1 MKYELLNKRAWVIVL
16 IFIVF
21 VGLMIQYPYMNEF
34 PSFIHAWS
42 QADRY
47 SIAIG
52 FINNDLDLFH
62 PETLIYNKQF
72 PHRWNY
78 AFDNTITSVDFPILE
93 YIVAIIM
100 KITGITSPWIF
111 RTCTLLVAL
120 LGMFFL
126 YRLSFLITKDW
137 VKSMFVTMVA
147 MTSPVYAY
155 YFNGFIP
162 GIPALTFAIIAL
174 YCYVKYL
181 NNNKI
186 KTFCFSLLFI
196 TLSVLTRMSF
206 AVVWV
211 ALLGFEFLRILRKE
225 TTFLDKLLP
234 VVISI
239 VVFLSY
245 YLWNKHLAAENG
257 TLFLGEL
264 LPANDWAGFWDMM
277 NAAKDNWQ
285 YHYFGK
291 IHYRL
296 FLIIL
301 VSSIS
306 YLIYKKIRFK
316 NVENAQDKKSLS
328 LWFFTAVVLFGY
340 VLFTIAMAKQFPD
353 HDYYFID
360 TYFLPLLLLFI
371 LILNVLPKIESYKSG
386 IISFI
391 ITAIFVVMM
400 ITNVNEMQKNRR
412 AIDKGR
418 ESERTIRN
426 YQGSEQYLDSLGISK
441 NAKILSLWSYP
452 QNTPFI
458 LMNRKGFTEMWYE
471 KEIIDA
477 GMLFDYDYVI
487 IENEVYEYENEKN
500 AWRYVFEQLEY
511 YSDNGKIM
519 IFIKKDNAN
528 VNKN

>member
-1 MKYELLNKRAWVIVL
+1 MKYELLNKRAWIIAL

-21 VGLMIQYPYMNEF
+21 VGLFIQYPYMNEF

-42 QADRY
+42 QSDRY
-47 SIAIG
+47 SIAMG
-52 FINNDLDLFH
+52 FLNNNLDLFH

-78 AFDNTITSVDFPILE
+78 AYDNTITSVDFPILE
-93 YIVAIIM
+93 YVVAIIM
-100 KITGITSPWIF
+100 KITGDTSPWIF

-126 YRLSFLITKDW
+126 YKLSFLVTKDW
-137 VKSMFVTMVA
+137 IKSLLVTMAA

-181 NNNKI
+181 NDDKL
-186 KTFCFSLLFI
+186 KSFCLSMLFM

-206 AVVWV
+206 AVIWV

-225 TTFLDKLLP
+225 TTCLDKLLP
-234 VVISI
+234 VAISI
-239 VVFLSY
+239 VAFFSY
-245 YLWNKHLAAENG
+245 YFWNKHLASENG
-257 TLFLGEL
+257 TLFLGDL
-264 LPANDWAGFWDMM
+264 LPANDWADFWERM
-277 NAAKDNWQ
+277 NVAMENWK

-291 IHYRL
+291 VHYWL
-296 FLIIL
+296 L
-301 VSSIS
+301 VVVFFSSVA
-306 YLIYKKIRFK
+306 YLIYKKIKFK
-316 NVENAQDKKSLS
+316 NVEKVKDKKTLP
-328 LWFFTAVVLFGY
+328 LWIFVAVSLFGY
-340 VLFTIAMAKQFPD
+340 VLFTIAMAKQFPH

-371 LILNVLPKIESYKSG
+371 LALNVLPEIESYKSG
-386 IISFI
+386 IIFFVLS
-391 ITAIFVVMM
+391 AIFVSVMM
-400 ITNVNEMQKNRR
+400 KNVKETQKTRR
-412 AIDKGR
+412 IIEKGMA
-418 ESERTIRN
+418 SERTIKN

-441 NAKILSLWSYP
+441 DAKILSLWSYP

-458 LMNRKGFTEMWYE
+458 LMNRKGFTEMWDR
-471 KEIIDA
+471 KEGVDA
-477 GMLFDYDYVI
+477 KMSFDYDYVI
-487 IENEVYEYENEKN
+487 VEKEMFEKEKTI
-500 AWRYVFEQLEY
+500 WKYVFEQLEY

-519 IFIKKDNAN
+519 IFTKKQ
-528 VNKN
+528 K

>member
-1 MKYELLNKRAWVIVL
+1 MKYELLNKRAWTIAL
-16 IFIVF
+16 IFIIF
-21 VGLMIQYPYMNEF
+21 VGLLIQYPYMNEF

-52 FINNDLDLFH
+52 FINNDFDLFH

-78 AFDNTITSVDFPILE
+78 AFDSTITSVDFPILE

-126 YRLSFLITKDW
+126 YKLSFSITEDW
-137 VKSMFVTMVA
+137 IKSLLVTMIA

-181 NNNKI
+181 NDGKI
-186 KTFCFSLLFI
+186 RTFCFSLLFI

-206 AVVWV
+206 AVIWV

-234 VVISI
+234 VAISI
-239 VVFLSY
+239 IVFLSY
-245 YLWNKHLAAENG
+245 YFWNKHLAAEHG
-257 TLFLGEL
+257 TLFLGKL
-264 LPANDWAGFWDMM
+264 LPANDWADFWDRMR
-277 NAAKDNWQ
+277 AAKENWQ

-301 VSSIS
+301 VSSIL

-316 NVENAQDKKSLS
+316 DVENTHDKKSLS
-328 LWFFTAVVLFGY
+328 LWIFVAVVLLGY
-340 VLFTIAMAKQFPD
+340 VLFTIAMAKQFKD

-371 LILNVLPKIESYKSG
+371 LVFKALPRVENYKSG
-386 IISFI
+386 IIAFVILI
-391 ITAIFVVMM
+391 IPVVMM
-400 ITNVNEMQKNRR
+400 ITNVNEMQKKRR
-412 AIDKGR
+412 TIDKGR
-418 ESERTIRN
+418 ASERTIKN
-426 YQGSEQYLDSLGISK
+426 YQGSEQYLDSLGVSK
-441 NAKILSLWSYP
+441 EAKILSLWSYP

-458 LMNRKGFTEMWYE
+458 LMNRKGFTEMWDR
-471 KEIIDA
+471 KEGVDA
-477 GMLFDYDYVI
+477 KMSFDFDYLIV
-487 IENEVYEYENEKN
+487 ENELYDKEKHT
-500 AWRYVFEQLEY
+500 WKYVFDDLEY

-519 IFIKKDNAN
+519 IFVKKENDN